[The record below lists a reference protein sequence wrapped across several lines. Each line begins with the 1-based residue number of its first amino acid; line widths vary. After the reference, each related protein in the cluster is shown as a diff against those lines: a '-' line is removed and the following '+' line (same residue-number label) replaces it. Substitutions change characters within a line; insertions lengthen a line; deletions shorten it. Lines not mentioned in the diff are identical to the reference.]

1 MKKYVVAMGVW
12 LTFCGADLAYAQGSS
27 AIRTYGR
34 PTLIGT
40 VRISRSVMADGKPL
54 AAGTYQVHL
63 STDPLQPA
71 VGQSPGGERF
81 VEFRRG
87 EKVVAREVA
96 TVIFEGDVASVAK
109 GRRPRL
115 NSSTFEMLKGGDYWR
130 VWINRDGTNYLI
142 NLPPGT

>member
-1 MKKYVVAMGVW
+1 MLKYVVVVGVC
-12 LTFCGADLAYAQGSS
+12 LAAGGADLAYAQGSS
-27 AIRTYGR
+27 AIRVYQR

-40 VRISRSVMADGKPL
+40 VRITRAVMADGKPL

-63 STDPLQPA
+63 SNDPLQPA

-87 EKVVAREVA
+87 EKVVGREVA

-115 NSSTFEMLKGGDYWR
+115 NSSVFEMLKGGDYWR
-130 VWINRDGTNYLI
+130 LWINREGTNYLI
-142 NLPPGT
+142 NLPPAT